1 MTACVVCASEAAAA
15 LYPGILRCRTCR
27 HVYADFQ
34 LSDAELAKLYDRE
47 YFFGEEY
54 SDYLAD
60 RPVLQRNFRARL
72 RVLDRLL
79 DRGRHRSL
87 LEVGSAY
94 GFFLE
99 LVRDRFASVA
109 GIDIAAD
116 GVRHARSLGLDVT
129 EADLLQHDFG
139 PRTFDVVCLWD
150 TIEHLREPGR
160 YLEKIHQITQSG
172 ALVALTT
179 GDIASW
185 NARLAGRSWR
195 LIHPPTHLHYF
206 TRDSLRQ
213 LLDRIGFEVVYERYC
228 GFYRSVDLVAYN
240 LFVLRYR
247 MPWIYRAL
255 KATRLTNLN
264 FYLNMYD
271 ILYVVARRR

>member
-1 MTACVVCASEAAAA
+1 MNACVVCLAQQPGP
-15 LYPGILRCRTCR
+15 LYPGIVRCGSCR
-27 HVYADFQ
+27 HVYADLQ

-60 RPVLQRNFRARL
+60 RPVLQRNFALRL
-72 RVLDRLL
+72 RELDRFI
-79 DRGRHRSL
+79 DPARHRRL

-99 LVRDRFASVA
+99 LVKDRFQAS

-116 GVRHARSLGLDVT
+116 GVRHARSQGLDVT
-129 EADLLQHDFG
+129 ESDLLAHDFG
-139 PRTFDVVCLWD
+139 DRRFDVVCLWD
-150 TIEHLREPGR
+150 TIEHLREPGL
-160 YLEKIHQITQSG
+160 YLEKVSRITESG

-206 TRDSLRQ
+206 TADSLRR
-213 LLDRIGFEVVYERYC
+213 LLDRLGFDVVYERYA

-247 MPWIYRAL
+247 MPWLYRAL
-255 KATRLTNLN
+255 KALRLTKLD

>member
-1 MTACVVCASEAAAA
+1 VIACNVCLAQAPAA
-15 LYPGILRCRTCR
+15 LYPGIMRCGSCG
-27 HVYADFQ
+27 HVYADLQ
-34 LSDAELAKLYDRE
+34 LTDDELAKIYDRP

-60 RPVLQRNFRARL
+60 RPVLQRNFRLRL

-79 DRGRHRSL
+79 DPARHRSL

-99 LVRDRFASVA
+99 LVRDRFASVS

-116 GVRHARSLGLDVT
+116 GVRHARSRGLDVA
-129 EADLLQHDFG
+129 EGDLPQHDFG
-139 PRTFDVVCLWD
+139 GRTFDVVCLWD
-150 TIEHLREPGR
+150 TIEHLRDPAR
-160 YLEKIHQITQSG
+160 TLEKISQITGTG
-172 ALVALTT
+172 ALIALTT

-206 TRDSLRQ
+206 TGESLRR
-213 LLDRIGFEVVYERYC
+213 LLDRLGFDVVYQRYA

-247 MPWIYRAL
+247 MPWLYRAL
-255 KATRLTNLN
+255 KALRVTKLN
-264 FYLNMYD
+264 FHLNMYD